1 MVRSQEPSSLQ
12 LAAGVRLKTLPFY
25 TVHGVLVPPTILGT
39 QGAGRF
45 QNSRGS
51 KLKLCT
57 IIFGRFQE
65 ATLQFVLT
73 CQQATDI
80 ASNRDISQGS
90 KMEYPYQVTS
100 LPPYLL
106 DLFLVRFSSDSAREM
121 YQVTRQMSFR
131 PPYVY
136 RSQLGME
143 VNDVLKS
150 IFR

>member
-1 MVRSQEPSSLQ
+1 ML
-12 LAAGVRLKTLPFY
+12 
-25 TVHGVLVPPTILGT
+25 
-39 QGAGRF
+39 
-45 QNSRGS
+45 
-51 KLKLCT
+51 
-57 IIFGRFQE
+57 GRFQE

-106 DLFLVRFSSDSAREM
+106 DLFLVRFSSDSARET

>member
-1 MVRSQEPSSLQ
+1 MLR
-12 LAAGVRLKTLPFY
+12 
-25 TVHGVLVPPTILGT
+25 
-39 QGAGRF
+39 
-45 QNSRGS
+45 
-51 KLKLCT
+51 
-57 IIFGRFQE
+57 RFQE

-100 LPPYLL
+100 SSSCCKFE
-106 DLFLVRFSSDSAREM
+106 LFLFRFSSDSARET

-131 PPYVY
+131 RPSVC
-136 RSQLGME
+136 RSQFGM
-143 VNDVLKS
+143 VGNAVLKS